1 MVRIIAVFSSFFL
14 THPVRILY
22 DLVGEKET
30 MGNFAFILQAMDL
43 KILATCLL
51 AYFCFVVPVFT
62 QEELW
67 RAENGKVQFRSDA
80 PLETITAESKSLRGA
95 IDPSKKTF
103 AFSVRI
109 NSFEGFNSDIQ
120 QVHFLENYM
129 EEKQFPQGTFQ
140 GKIIED
146 IPFDVPGEYT
156 VRAKGTL
163 TIHGISKERIIK
175 GTLHVSKNDLQLD
188 TRFTIPLSD
197 HGITIPKIVMQK
209 IAEVIDV
216 TIDVKFMREKA

>member
-1 MVRIIAVFSSFFL
+1 
-14 THPVRILY
+14 
-22 DLVGEKET
+22 
-30 MGNFAFILQAMDL
+30 MGHFAFILQPMGL
-43 KILATCLL
+43 KIVATYLL
-51 AYFCFVVPVFT
+51 AFCFFAIPAFT
-62 QEELW
+62 QGGLW
-67 RAENGKVQFRSDA
+67 RAKNGKVQFRSDA
-80 PLETITAESKSLRGA
+80 PLETITAESKTLAGA

-120 QVHFLENYM
+120 KVHFLENYM
-129 EEKQFPQGTFQ
+129 EEKQFPQSTFE

-156 VRAKGTL
+156 VRAKGML

-175 GTLHVSKNDLQLD
+175 GTIHVTKNELHID
-188 TRFTIPLSD
+188 THFTIPLTD

-209 IAEVIDV
+209 IAEEIDV
-216 TIDVKFMREKA
+216 TIDIRFAREKV